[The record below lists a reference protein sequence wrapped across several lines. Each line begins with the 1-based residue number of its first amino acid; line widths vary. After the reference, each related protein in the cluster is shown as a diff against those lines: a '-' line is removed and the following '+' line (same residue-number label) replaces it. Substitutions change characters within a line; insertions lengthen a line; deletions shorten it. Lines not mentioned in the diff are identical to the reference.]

1 MTTPSGA
8 TPGGGDGKKGG
19 RSRMNNIIPVFIKD
33 LLEFDGETFSVE
45 GLEAGMVVV
54 VGQVKTI
61 DNQATKTTYRIEDN
75 TGAIDATLWI
85 DENKE
90 PSSDVSEGIY
100 VRVVGGIR
108 TSNDKKYILAFKI
121 TPTSGAAE
129 NDGHMLDV
137 VYAKYKIRQLKEKE
151 DLAIGAGGGGGGAG
165 LSNSMMGGFG
175 SSAMGGNSMGSGGGG
190 GGGGQSFGNAKQD
203 LVYKMVCS
211 CTRDEGLQR
220 DEVAQQLNGKMSK
233 KEVDDALDYLSGEGH
248 IYSTIDDDHFKA
260 IDS

>member
-175 SSAMGGNSMGSGGGG
+175 SS
-190 GGGGQSFGNAKQD
+190 K
-203 LVYKMVCS
+203 
-211 CTRDEGLQR
+211 
-220 DEVAQQLNGKMSK
+220 
-233 KEVDDALDYLSGEGH
+233 YLL
-248 IYSTIDDDHFKA
+248 FRA
-260 IDS
+260 F

>member
-1 MTTPSGA
+1 MCFPFATGSYDSNTAGGGGGGFMTTPSGA

-175 SSAMGGNSMGSGGGG
+175 SSKCLLFRA
-190 GGGGQSFGNAKQD
+190 F
-203 LVYKMVCS
+203 
-211 CTRDEGLQR
+211 
-220 DEVAQQLNGKMSK
+220 
-233 KEVDDALDYLSGEGH
+233 
-248 IYSTIDDDHFKA
+248 
-260 IDS
+260 